1 MPGKS
6 QNRGRLTAYCHPPTA
21 YSRRSGERRG
31 SPVIL
36 ASRARVPARRGR
48 VNPAARAHVQCLR
61 PAGGVKV
68 SGPRDLRAHPRR
80 VAAKGSEDEKTM
92 GVWARLKRSLRAVF
106 GGIIEKTE
114 DPELILQQTIRDMR
128 DRVPELNNSVAQV
141 MATEKLLAKNKERL
155 ETQVVDLDSKIRAS
169 GKMGRDDIAT
179 AYIGQVQQG
188 QLNLQKASQQLEH
201 ANLASKQAL
210 KARDNYVLQ
219 MQRRTAEA
227 MQLINQSKQ
236 AKLQEQLAQT
246 MESFELGDDA
256 STSNEMR
263 DKIDRRAAAAEAK
276 MQLGAASV
284 DTQMQDIER
293 EAMDMQLQDKL
304 LAYKR
309 DMGLLGTGTSA
320 PAPQALP
327 AEGETTSGGQ
337 NGTGGGHVS

>member
-1 MPGKS
+1 
-6 QNRGRLTAYCHPPTA
+6 
-21 YSRRSGERRG
+21 
-31 SPVIL
+31 
-36 ASRARVPARRGR
+36 
-48 VNPAARAHVQCLR
+48 
-61 PAGGVKV
+61 
-68 SGPRDLRAHPRR
+68 
-80 VAAKGSEDEKTM
+80 M
-92 GVWARLKRSLRAVF
+92 GLWTRMKRSVRALF

-169 GKMGRDDIAT
+169 VKMGRDDIAT
-179 AYIGQVQQG
+179 AYIGQLQQA
-188 QLNLQKASQQLEH
+188 QLDLQKTSQQLEH

-246 MESFELGDDA
+246 MESFQLGDDA
-256 STSNEMR
+256 STFNEMR

-284 DTQMQDIER
+284 DTQMQEIER
-293 EAMDMQLQDKL
+293 EALDMQLADKL
-304 LAYKR
+304 LEYKR

-320 PAPQALP
+320 PQPQALP
-327 AEGETTSGGQ
+327 AEGETTGGGN
-337 NGTGGGHVS
+337 NGTGGR

>member
-1 MPGKS
+1 M
-6 QNRGRLTAYCHPPTA
+6 
-21 YSRRSGERRG
+21 
-31 SPVIL
+31 
-36 ASRARVPARRGR
+36 
-48 VNPAARAHVQCLR
+48 
-61 PAGGVKV
+61 
-68 SGPRDLRAHPRR
+68 
-80 VAAKGSEDEKTM
+80 
-92 GVWARLKRSLRAVF
+92 KRSVRALF

-155 ETQVVDLDSKIRAS
+155 DAQVIDLDSKIRAS
-169 GKMGRDDIAT
+169 VKMGRDDIAT
-179 AYIGQVQQG
+179 AYIGQLQQA
-188 QLNLQKASQQLEH
+188 QIDQQKTAQQLEH
-201 ANLASKQAL
+201 ATLASKQAL

-256 STSNEMR
+256 STFNEMR

-276 MQLGAASV
+276 MQLGSASV
-284 DTQMQDIER
+284 DTQMQEIER
-293 EAMDMQLQDKL
+293 EALDMQLQDKL

-309 DMGLLGTGTSA
+309 DMGLLGSGSSA
-320 PAPQALP
+320 PTPQALP
-327 AEGETTSGGQ
+327 AEGESSHSGN
-337 NGTGGGHVS
+337 NGTGG

>member
-1 MPGKS
+1 
-6 QNRGRLTAYCHPPTA
+6 
-21 YSRRSGERRG
+21 
-31 SPVIL
+31 
-36 ASRARVPARRGR
+36 
-48 VNPAARAHVQCLR
+48 
-61 PAGGVKV
+61 
-68 SGPRDLRAHPRR
+68 
-80 VAAKGSEDEKTM
+80 M
-92 GVWARLKRSLRAVF
+92 GLWTRMKRSMHALF

-169 GKMGRDDIAT
+169 VKMGRDDIAT
-179 AYIGQVQQG
+179 AYIGQLQQA
-188 QLNLQKASQQLEH
+188 QLDLQKTSQQLEH

-236 AKLQEQLAQT
+236 ARLQEQLAQT
-246 MESFELGDDA
+246 MESFQIGDDA
-256 STSNEMR
+256 STFNEMR

-284 DTQMQDIER
+284 DNQMQDIER

-304 LAYKR
+304 LSYKR
-309 DMGLLGTGTSA
+309 DMGLLPAA
-320 PAPQALP
+320 PSGAQKAAP
-327 AEGETTSGGQ
+327 AEGGQ
-337 NGTGGGHVS
+337 ISQRAAWG